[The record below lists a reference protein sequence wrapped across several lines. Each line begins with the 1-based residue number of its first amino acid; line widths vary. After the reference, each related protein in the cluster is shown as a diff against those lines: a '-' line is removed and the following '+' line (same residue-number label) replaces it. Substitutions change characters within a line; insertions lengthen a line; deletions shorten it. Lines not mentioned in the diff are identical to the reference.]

1 MSIIITKLVLCLA
14 FLKLATA
21 IVPSLGLSTAEGER
35 SPLADSDFHIRF
47 TDGTLVTT
55 PAFNTSAINLGNHP
69 ALAGADVQA
78 TIFQLD
84 MPVGGAFPLHYNPR
98 ARSVV
103 YVVSGTVEAM
113 FRFEG
118 SPDAR
123 QVTNIVT
130 AGEAAI
136 IPEALLNQLTCIS
149 DVPCRSVSIL
159 NSADPGAIF
168 V

>member
-1 MSIIITKLVLCLA
+1 MSIIITKLLLCLA

-35 SPLADSDFHIRF
+35 SPLADSDFHLIF
-47 TDGTLVTT
+47 TNGNFVTT
-55 PAFNTSAINLGNHP
+55 PGFNTSAINLGNHP
-69 ALAGADVQA
+69 ALGATDVQA
-78 TIFQLD
+78 TMFQLD
-84 MPVGGAFPLHYNPR
+84 MPVGGVFPLHYNPR

-103 YVVSGTVEAM
+103 YVVSGTIEAM

-118 SPDAR
+118 GPDAR
-123 QVTNIVT
+123 QVTNVVA
-130 AGEAAI
+130 AGEATI
-136 IPEALLNQLTCIS
+136 IPEALLNELTCVS
-149 DVPCRSVSIL
+149 DVPCRSVSVL